1 MAEAREKAVFAGAV
15 ALLVALAGGAYL
27 AMLGRAPATPAPQ
40 GRAGPQPEKLV
51 VAHVSGEVAIRRG
64 GREGPAEPALP
75 GATLRADDVVETGR
89 EGVVSLEAGG
99 SFRVELESGSL
110 FAVKEITA
118 ELARF
123 RLASG
128 LASASVRDDPIRA
141 VEIEAGADARA
152 RTRGGDL
159 RISASGQVAALAV
172 TRGEAEL
179 SSGGKVVVVRAGQ
192 QALSVGGAAPVAP
205 SPIPSSLLLKVVW
218 PAEKAT
224 NQRRLTVTGRT
235 TPGAVLALQGQP
247 VKVDADGHFR
257 HVVYLRE
264 GRQRITATGRD
275 VAGHLV
281 TERSQDIVL
290 DTRGAPAE
298 FETEG
303 LWQDRR

>member
-1 MAEAREKAVFAGAV
+1 MAEGREKAVFAGVV
-15 ALLVALAGGAYL
+15 ALLVALAAAAYL
-27 AMLGRAPATPAPQ
+27 ALLGRAPATPPPAP
-40 GRAGPQPEKLV
+40 RPAPDRLE
-51 VAHVSGEVAIRRG
+51 VAQTTGQVAIRRG
-64 GREGPAEPALP
+64 GREGPIEVARP
-75 GATLRADDVVETGR
+75 GTTLRAEDVVETGPD
-89 EGVVSLEAGG
+89 GVVSLEAGG

-128 LASASVRDDPIRA
+128 LASASVRDDPVRS
-141 VEIEAGADARA
+141 VEIETGTEARA

-159 RISASGQVAALAV
+159 RISASGRVAALAV
-172 TRGEAEL
+172 TRGQAEL
-179 SSGGKVVVVRAGQ
+179 LAGGKVVVVRAGQ
-192 QALSVGGAAPVAP
+192 QALSVDGKAPGAPVA
-205 SPIPSSLLLKVVW
+205 IPPSLLLKVVW
-218 PAEKAT
+218 PTEKAT

-235 TPGAVLALQGQP
+235 APGAVLALEGRP
-247 VKVDADGHFR
+247 VKVEPDGRFS

-275 VAGHLV
+275 VGGHEV
-281 TERSQDIVL
+281 TEQSEEILL

-303 LWQDRR
+303 LWKDHR

>member
-1 MAEAREKAVFAGAV
+1 MAEGREKAVFAGAA
-15 ALLVALAGGAYL
+15 ALLVALAAVAYL
-27 AMLGRAPATPAPQ
+27 ALLGRAPASLVPAPRPALQ
-40 GRAGPQPEKLV
+40 VERLV
-51 VAHVSGEVAIRRG
+51 VAQAAGEVAIRRG
-64 GREGPAEPALP
+64 GKAGPAEPALP
-75 GATLRADDVVETGR
+75 GATLRADDVVETGPD
-89 EGVVSLEAGG
+89 GSVSLQAGG

-128 LASASVRDDPIRA
+128 LASASVRDDPVRS

-152 RTRGGDL
+152 RTRGGDM
-159 RISASGQVAALAV
+159 RVSASGRVAALAV

-179 SSGGKVVVVRAGQ
+179 SSGGGVVVVRAGQ
-192 QALSVGGAAPVAP
+192 QALSVNGSAP
-205 SPIPSSLLLKVVW
+205 SVPAPIPSSLLLKVVW
-218 PAEKAT
+218 PVERAT

-235 TPGAVLALQGQP
+235 APGAVLALQGRP
-247 VKVDADGHFR
+247 VKVEPDGSFR

-264 GRQRITATGRD
+264 GRQKLSATGRD
-275 VAGHLV
+275 VAGHQV
-281 TERSQDIVL
+281 TERSEEILL

-303 LWQDRR
+303 LWRDRR